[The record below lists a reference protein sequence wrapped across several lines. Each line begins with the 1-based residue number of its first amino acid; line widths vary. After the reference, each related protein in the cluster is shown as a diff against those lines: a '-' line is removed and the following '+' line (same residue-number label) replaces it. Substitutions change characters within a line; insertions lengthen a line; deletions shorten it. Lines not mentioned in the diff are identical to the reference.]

1 MGGGVQGAHY
11 YDYGLIMVRLFFS
24 RHGRREMWE
33 VPFHEARH
41 VNKRLF
47 LEGAAV
53 YWSEVC

>member
-1 MGGGVQGAHY
+1 
-11 YDYGLIMVRLFFS
+11 MVRLFFS
-24 RHGRREMWE
+24 RNGLREVWE

-53 YWSEVC
+53 YWTERC